1 MMKIEK
7 YGTLE
12 EANLKMQGGITGGV
26 STTSPFLNL
35 VGETVTFA
43 TPAGAC
49 TFTQPSDAVVGQLR
63 FKDVKAQLEAAVA
76 DLIVVSVDNKLCFK
90 HETDGSFVSLATAS
104 PVEPGRAVLGLGQGE
119 AIAGRYLNGPSSTD
133 LPRFVEFVTES
144 LFVYVAVE
152 V

>member
-12 EANLKMQGGITGGV
+12 EANLKIQGGITGGV
-26 STTSPFLNL
+26 PTSQPFVGL
-35 VGETVTFA
+35 VGQTITFA

-49 TFTQPSDAVVGQLR
+49 TFTQPTGKVVGQLT
-63 FKDVKAQLEAAVA
+63 FQDVKAQLEAAVA
-76 DLIVVSVDNKLCFK
+76 NLQVSAVDNKI
-90 HETDGSFVSLATAS
+90 SFTHKTNGQAVSLAALNES
-104 PVEPGRAVLGLGQGE
+104 ARAVLGLGNGE
-119 AIAGRYLNGPSSTD
+119 AIAGRCLNGPGSAS